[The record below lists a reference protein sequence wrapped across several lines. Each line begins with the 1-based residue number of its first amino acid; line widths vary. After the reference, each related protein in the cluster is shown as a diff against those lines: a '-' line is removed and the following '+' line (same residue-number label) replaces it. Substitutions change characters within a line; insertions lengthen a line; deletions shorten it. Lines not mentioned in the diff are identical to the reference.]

1 MNDGPSTPSL
11 TDRPGDDQG
20 EFRDSP
26 GSFVVALSTH
36 GPVPGN
42 GDELGGKGR
51 SLARLVRCGFQ
62 VPTTGVVTT
71 TAYRS
76 VARAAAI
83 TELIERIAGERR
95 VADGEVDEVFAAVPI
110 DPAIEQAIV
119 DLAAEVGGTHP
130 VAVRSSATVEDLHGS
145 SFAGQYRTVLNVNP
159 SDPVEVM
166 TAVRSVWASLWH
178 PAPAAY
184 RRAFG
189 VSETDAAMAVVIMG
203 MIPADTA
210 GVVFTAD
217 PAGSSGARIEAVEGL
232 GESLVSGQRTPHAWV
247 VAAGATSSV
256 EDRSEG
262 DRSATEPTPAAEL
275 PAVAATALDQ
285 ALAVERE
292 FGVPQDVEWAAIGN
306 QVFVLQARPI
316 TVLDEHDGFDTPV
329 DEHELTTAGIVEM
342 VPGVLP
348 ALRWEI
354 NRFLL
359 EEAFRSVLD
368 SLGIIRGTAAED
380 RPFVRRVRG
389 RAAIDFDQLREAAAG
404 IPGAVAELESQYFG
418 QPDPDTSGGET
429 AVSKR
434 HSFRARLV
442 TQLEG
447 LARDVRTVQTRRSV
461 IEQADVLILS
471 TATLRD
477 SLPALE
483 GKTDED
489 VLAYLQRLID
499 LAARGLAAELGVA
512 AAGAA
517 AYRRLEL
524 QLGKH
529 LGQDEGRR
537 WTQKVTARAGIS
549 LQRRRS
555 SSAAVF
561 GGPTWHE
568 IGAQP
573 PNESGSFPT
582 PPTTRN
588 RARPGDEREDLRRLL
603 RALPGWTRARLLT
616 GGVIDVRMRLIDLLI
631 NDVVEQLRR
640 RERAKAAFLELGGE
654 VRRVHQEIGRRLVER
669 ALLDQLEWV
678 ELLTSAELVA
688 ALSEG
693 ERVAADL
700 LGRRRNWLSRYE
712 VEGSLPHRFRGR
724 PERTPVPLPEG
735 DVLHGWAAGPGRRRG
750 TARVITAP
758 TESLHRGEV
767 LVAEATDASWSPL
780 FIRATAIVV
789 ERGGPLSHAAILARE
804 LGLPAVLNLEG
815 ATRLLDGKVISVD
828 GDQGVVVIE
837 GESDADDGGG
847 DPDGPFQP

>member
-1 MNDGPSTPSL
+1 
-11 TDRPGDDQG
+11 
-20 EFRDSP
+20 
-26 GSFVVALSTH
+26 
-36 GPVPGN
+36 
-42 GDELGGKGR
+42 
-51 SLARLVRCGFQ
+51 
-62 VPTTGVVTT
+62 VVTT

-76 VARAAAI
+76 VARAPAI
-83 TELIERIAGERR
+83 TELIERIAGEQR
-95 VADGEVDEVFAAVPI
+95 VAGEEVDEVFAAVPI

-119 DLAAEVGGTHP
+119 DLAAEVGGELP

-145 SFAGQYRTVLNVNP
+145 SFAGQYRTVLNVAA

-232 GESLVSGQRTPHAWV
+232 GESLVSGQRTPQAWV
-247 VAAGATSSV
+247 VATDGPVGEGSRGEQEGEEMV
-256 EDRSEG
+256 G
-262 DRSATEPTPAAEL
+262 DRSATEPTPSTEL
-275 PAVAATALDQ
+275 PAVAATALEQ
-285 ALAVERE
+285 ALAVEQE

-306 QVFVLQARPI
+306 RVFVLQARPI

-329 DEHELTTAGIVEM
+329 DDHELTTAGIVEM

-368 SLGIIRGTAAED
+368 SLGVIRGTAAED

-404 IPGAVAELESQYFG
+404 IPGAVAELETQYFG
-418 QPDPDTSGGET
+418 QPDPDTSGGKT
-429 AVSKR
+429 AESKR
-434 HSFRARLV
+434 PSFRARLV

-447 LARDVRTVQTRRSV
+447 LARDIRTVQTRRNV
-461 IEQADVLILS
+461 IEQAEVLILS
-471 TATLRD
+471 TATLGDR
-477 SLPALE
+477 LPALE
-483 GKTDED
+483 GRTDED

-529 LGQDEGRR
+529 LGQDEGRH
-537 WTQKVTARAGIS
+537 WTQRVTARAGVS

-573 PNESGSFPT
+573 PNETDPLPT

-588 RARPGDEREDLRRLL
+588 RPSQEDERENLRRLL
-603 RALPGWTRARLLT
+603 RALPGWTRARVLT

-631 NDVVEQLRR
+631 NDVLEQLRR
-640 RERAKAAFLELGGE
+640 RERAKAAFLDLGGE
-654 VRRVHQEIGRRLVER
+654 VRRVHHEIGRRLVER
-669 ALLDQLEWV
+669 ALLDQPESV
-678 ELLTSAELVA
+678 ELLAGAELVA
-688 ALSEG
+688 SLTQS

-712 VEGSLPHRFRGR
+712 VEGSLPHRFTGR

-735 DVLHGWAAGPGRRRG
+735 DVLQGWAAGPGRRRG

-780 FIRATAIVV
+780 FIRAGAIVV

-804 LGLPAVLNLEG
+804 LGLPAVLNVAG

-837 GESDADDGGG
+837 GESGAGNGGG
-847 DPDGPFQP
+847 ERDGPSRP